1 MLRLKDLLRKDLP
14 SLYLFA
20 ARRIWWRLPSSFRH
34 FPPAH
39 WYGLHLHA
47 LVRRLATRRQNHST
61 FFFRNRPEL
70 ELLGRLLGRASRG
83 SSLAIS
89 VLACSKGAELYSIA
103 WTIRSVR
110 PDLRLRL
117 HAVDISQDIL
127 EFAKEGVYSFRSFEE
142 GATQGETFTSNTHRD
157 QTVSI
162 FERMTEHAMNA
173 MFDRDG
179 DLAKFKPSL
188 KEGSSWHCGNAEG

>member
-47 LVRRLATRRQNHST
+47 LVRRLAERRQNHST

-127 EFAKEGVYSFRSFEE
+127 EFAKR
-142 GATQGETFTSNTHRD
+142 
-157 QTVSI
+157 VSI
-162 FERMTEHAMNA
+162 LLGALRRAPTKGRCSPGIPTEIRPCP
-173 MFDRDG
+173 F
-179 DLAKFKPSL
+179 S
-188 KEGSSWHCGNAEG
+188 